1 MTQKKR
7 PMNGGGPAFSSAAKE
22 EEYMDE
28 EEDEDENNF
37 GVLLITTHGDY
48 PDPELTTFKPKQHI
62 KKITPEPF
70 GKCVYLNKDDAN
82 TISHNIKII
91 IKQTDIDSISNDLMI
106 MLQDVDI
113 SVEKKM
119 REAGE
124 RVTTRTRRSGVTI
137 THITPEDNLVDKYY
151 IVYPTERVAIDS
163 PYFDSI
169 TLLTELTHN
178 DLLQKI
184 KGRTTREEIQFIKL
198 SEILEYL
205 FYQHRITKLIIVDLT
220 CSEINPTRYNRRI
233 TRSGDT
239 TAGGKLKKLKQTNN
253 KKLRNTKTK
262 RKKTRKM
269 RRRLN
274 K

>member
-1 MTQKKR
+1 MTQKKKR
-7 PMNGGGPAFSSAAKE
+7 PMKQNGGGPAFSMFSSAAKE
-22 EEYMDE
+22 G
-28 EEDEDENNF
+28 DENNF
-37 GVLLITTHGDY
+37 DVLLITTHGDY

-82 TISHNIKII
+82 TIGNKIKEII
-91 IKQTDIDSISNDLMI
+91 GKKTDIDSTSNDLMI
-106 MLQDVDI
+106 MLKDVDI

-119 REAGE
+119 RDAGE
-124 RVTTRTRRSGVTI
+124 RVTPRTRRSGVTI

-151 IVYPTERVAIDS
+151 IVYPTKRVAIDS
-163 PYFDSI
+163 PYFESI
-169 TLLTELTHN
+169 TLLTELPHN
-178 DLLQKI
+178 DLLQII
-184 KGRTTREEIQFIKL
+184 KRRTTREEIQFIKL

-205 FYQHRITKLIIVDLT
+205 FSQHRITKLIIVDLT
-220 CSEINPTRYNRRI
+220 CSEINPTRYNRLLARDP
-233 TRSGDT
+233 DT
-239 TAGGKLKKLKQTNN
+239 IAGGKLKKLKKTNN

-262 RKKTRKM
+262 RRKTRKM